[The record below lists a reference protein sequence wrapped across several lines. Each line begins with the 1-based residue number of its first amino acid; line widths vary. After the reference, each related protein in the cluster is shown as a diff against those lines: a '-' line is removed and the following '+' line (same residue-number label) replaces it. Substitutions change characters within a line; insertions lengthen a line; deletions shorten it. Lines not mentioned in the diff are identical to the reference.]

1 MELTKG
7 QQILAEIEQERRE
20 IRRDAILTG
29 ITLLGLVTALL
40 STWLHGPLVLT
51 IIAYAA
57 AYLAGGLPASIE
69 AFQELLNKKLDINLL
84 MVLAALAALAV
95 GEPRDGAILLFL
107 FSLAGTLEAYAMG
120 NTKRS
125 IASLMELN
133 PEKAHKKLEDGTT
146 IEVSI
151 NELQPGDVIIVRPGE
166 RIATDG
172 VITAGAGAIDQS
184 SVTGESIPV
193 ERGIGDSVFAGTL
206 NQNSV
211 LSIQVSTK
219 ASDSTL
225 ARMIEL
231 VTQAQET
238 KSPSERFSDWFGERY
253 TIAVLV
259 GSALA
264 LGILIALGLPFSEAA
279 YKAATLLVVAS
290 PCAIVI
296 SVPAAVLSSLASAAK
311 KGVLFK
317 GGASLENLGNVK
329 VIAFDKTGTLTH
341 GKLEVTEIITLQGSQ
356 EELLSIAYTVESH
369 SDHPLAKS
377 IVAYASKNNITLKE
391 EADTKMLA
399 GLGIISQGNQ
409 GQQYWVGNQKLLR
422 HLGIP
427 ESKEEESALQSINER
442 GETPVLVGADSTIL
456 GVIGL
461 ADTVRESSKGALEKL
476 RAGGTVKLLMLTG
489 DTEHVAKAIGYQLGL
504 KDDEIRFGLLPEDKV
519 NIVKELQNKG
529 NLLAFVGDGVNDAA
543 ALATANVGIAMGV
556 SGSDVALEAADVA
569 FLSEDLNQL
578 GYGQKL
584 SKKANGII
592 KQNLA
597 FAVSIML
604 LMVVIT
610 IGWYLPLPLGVIGHE
625 GGTLLVVANSLRLL
639 FGKVTV

>member
-40 STWLHGPLVLT
+40 STWLHGPQLLT

-151 NELQPGDVIIVRPGE
+151 NELQPGDIIIVRPGE

-172 VITAGAGAIDQS
+172 VIIAGTGAIDQS
-184 SVTGESIPV
+184 SVTGESVPV

-219 ASDSTL
+219 ASESTL

-238 KSPSERFSDWFGERY
+238 KSPSERFSNWFGERY
-253 TIAVLV
+253 TVAVLV

-329 VIAFDKTGTLTH
+329 LIAFDKTGTLTH
-341 GKLEVTEIITLQGSQ
+341 GKLEVTEIITLQGSK
-356 EELLSIAYTVESH
+356 EELLSVAYTVESH

-377 IVAYASKNNITLKE
+377 IVAYASQNNIALKE
-391 EADTKMLA
+391 ETDTKMLA

-427 ESKEEESALQSINER
+427 ESKEEELALQSINER
-442 GETPVLVGADSTIL
+442 GETPVLVGIDSTIL

-476 RAGGTVKLLMLTG
+476 RAGGSVKLLMLTG
-489 DTEHVAKAIGYQLGL
+489 DTEHVAKTIGYQLGL

-519 NIVKELQNKG
+519 NIVKELQSQG

-543 ALATANVGIAMGV
+543 ALATADVGIAMGV

-597 FAVSIML
+597 FAVGIML